1 MIIHDKNKE
10 KTAKENAVILSKN
23 KSWKKDQRKILDLII
38 VRQDLNNSSS
48 KGGTYNPRQA
58 WQTIDRGR
66 KTPYNLLHH
75 TRNDDIDENKKG
87 NWYMLIYMKTKCGF
101 AVSLILSENT
111 LSNVNRY

>member
-10 KTAKENAVILSKN
+10 KTTKEDAVNLSKN
-23 KSWKKDQRKILDLII
+23 KPWKEDQRKILDLII
-38 VRQDLNNSSS
+38 VRQDHNNASQ

-75 TRNDDIDENKKG
+75 TRNDDIDENKNG
-87 NWYMLIYMKTKCGF
+87 NWYMLFYMKIF
-101 AVSLILSENT
+101 IDILVKFIGTSK
-111 LSNVNRY
+111 

>member
-1 MIIHDKNKE
+1 MIIHDENNE
-10 KTAKENAVILSKN
+10 KSAKEDAVNISKN
-23 KSWKKDQRKILDLII
+23 RSRKEDQRKILDLII
-38 VRQDLNNSSS
+38 VRQDLNNSAS

-87 NWYMLIYMKTKCGF
+87 NCYL
-101 AVSLILSENT
+101 
-111 LSNVNRY
+111 